1 MFFYYI
7 YIYIY
12 ILESFNIW
20 RPLHMIVYIYIYTHI
35 EEENESLIN
44 GTVSWQK
51 NDKIIPGSN
60 L

>member
-1 MFFYYI
+1 MIVFYLFLFFLYI
-7 YIYIY
+7 Y
-12 ILESFNIW
+12 
-20 RPLHMIVYIYIYTHI
+20 I